1 MSTFEVRRFFTLS
14 SDDRHVL
21 RRRFRSRSRLGAAL
35 QLGFVRM
42 TGTTLNAFEYM
53 PRAVLERVGHQLGIS
68 APELATLRALY
79 RRPMTLFLHQRWAC
93 EYAGLLRHD
102 ASDVTH
108 LIDTLLSDSSV
119 TLDRHRLAQQAR
131 EALYAR
137 RCLIP
142 GDRDIQDWVRRAI
155 YLIELQDRRYLD
167 EVVPA
172 KVRDNWLNLL
182 MREKYPEPMT
192 VLEWLRRPPRKR
204 SRKTLDEEIS
214 KWLVIRAM
222 TPPMGLDHIPA
233 QRLRA
238 YARRMRRRRP
248 IKVREIAEPR
258 RTLELAAL
266 LSVTAARQSDT
277 VLRLIEMR
285 IGEIWSWAHAVARP
299 EPRHHLPEEVACA
312 LARVMDDSAISDAE
326 YRERS
331 RILLAPWR
339 PGARQ
344 ARRSRAAQ
352 VREHLSTNARRIR
365 PLLKHVIS
373 LDLQSIGPHPV
384 IDALHELG
392 SCYRDDCTYLF
403 YEPTSPA
410 GHAWNELLRAPDREL
425 AFRALE
431 AATLWGARRGL
442 RNGSLWLPHAE
453 QYGGQHRL
461 LLPAARWTTAREAF
475 LDRHHLPP
483 KADPFIERVLAQIGG
498 GCEGL
503 DAALSA
509 KELMIS
515 PRGHVILRDDPAVT
529 SERSDAE
536 LLRNQL
542 YGRVGR
548 AQLTSCCWRSMARH
562 IFLGNCCVERR

>member
-42 TGTTLNAFEYM
+42 TGTTLDAFDYV
-53 PRAVLERVGHQLGIS
+53 PRAVLEHVKHQLGMS
-68 APELATLRALY
+68 APELTTLRALY
-79 RRPMTLFLHQRWAC
+79 RRQMTLFLHQRWAC
-93 EYAGLLRHD
+93 KHAGFRRHD

-108 LIDTLLSDSSV
+108 VIDTLSDSSV
-119 TLDRHRLAQQAR
+119 TLDRHRLARQAC

-137 RCLIP
+137 HCLIP
-142 GDRDIQDWVRRAI
+142 GERDIEDWVRRAI
-155 YLIELQDRRYLD
+155 YLVELQDRRHLD
-167 EVVPA
+167 EVVSA
-172 KVRDNWLNLL
+172 KVRDSWLNQL

-222 TPPMGLDHIPA
+222 TPPMGLDRIPA

-285 IGEIWSWAHAVARP
+285 IAEIWSWAHAVARP
-299 EPRHHLPEEVACA
+299 EPRHHLPEEVACV
-312 LARVMDDSAISDAE
+312 LACVMDDAEVSDAE

-331 RILLAPWR
+331 RVLLAPWR

-352 VREHLSTNARRIR
+352 VREHLSANARRVR
-365 PLLKHVIS
+365 PLLKHIIS

-384 IDALHELG
+384 IDALHELD

-431 AATLWGARRGL
+431 AATLWAFAAGCATAHCGSRMPSSMAVSTDYYCRRCVGL
-442 RNGSLWLPHAE
+442 RHGEPSSTGTICRRRRTPSLNACLP
-453 QYGGQHRL
+453 RL
-461 LLPAARWTTAREAF
+461 AAAARA
-475 LDRHHLPP
+475 
-483 KADPFIERVLAQIGG
+483 
-498 GCEGL
+498 
-503 DAALSA
+503 
-509 KELMIS
+509 
-515 PRGHVILRDDPAVT
+515 
-529 SERSDAE
+529 
-536 LLRNQL
+536 
-542 YGRVGR
+542 
-548 AQLTSCCWRSMARH
+548 
-562 IFLGNCCVERR
+562 